1 MNKVV
6 FSRLGDFE
14 LSKKAV
20 DWLRAHG
27 VSEDLIEGYL
37 LDAFPRYD
45 PLLVQLVEELGDEA
59 SQSLYSNLQI
69 KEIEGNKYRIEEY
82 NGREK
87 VVTPET
93 IEWIT
98 IE

>member
-6 FSRLGDFE
+6 FSRVGDFE

-20 DWLRAHG
+20 DWLHAHG
-27 VSEDLIEGYL
+27 VSENNIEGYL
-37 LDAFPRYD
+37 LDAFPRHD

-59 SQSLYSNLQI
+59 SQSYYSNLQI

-82 NGREK
+82 GSKER

-93 IEWIT
+93 IEWVT

>member
-37 LDAFPRYD
+37 LDAFPRHD
-45 PLLVQLVEELGDEA
+45 PLLVQLVEKLGDEA

>member
-6 FSRLGDFE
+6 FSRVGDFE
-14 LSKKAV
+14 LSKEAV
-20 DWLRAHG
+20 DWLRVHG
-27 VSEDLIEGYL
+27 VSENNIEGYI
-37 LDAFPRYD
+37 LDAFPRHD
-45 PLLVQLVEELGDEA
+45 PLLVQLVEELGNEA

-69 KEIEGNKYRIEEY
+69 KEIEGNKYYITEY

-93 IEWIT
+93 IEWT
-98 IE
+98 II